1 MGFIKTIFS
10 LIGALVVVG
19 ALVGYAKFGGAVK
32 KMDPQALGLYTKMMK
47 DVMATGNAAAA
58 MVRVVKVNKDVTPE
72 DMVEAM
78 KSIAE
83 ENGMMMVGDVTMF
96 DGKTPLIEGQKAPGY
111 TRIFSFCS
119 RSIAQTFLSYSK
131 EYGAF
136 MPCRIMLR
144 EDEKGDRYLVTMDLG
159 LMIHGGYPLSPEML
173 KLATQVEK
181 TMYEIQDLSAKG
193 EF

>member
-1 MGFIKTIFS
+1 MNAIKTI
-10 LIGALVVVG
+10 LAIIGAVVIAG
-19 ALVGYAKFGGAVK
+19 AVVMYAKFAPAVK
-32 KMDPQALGLYTKMMK
+32 KLDPEAMGLYMNMMNK
-47 DVMATGNAAAA
+47 VMETGNAAAA
-58 MVRVVKVNKDVTPE
+58 MVRVVKVNKDVSVE
-72 DMVEAM
+72 DMVESM

-96 DGKTPLIEGQKAPGY
+96 DGKTPLIKGQKAPGY

-119 RSIAQTFLSYSK
+119 RSIAETFLNYSK

-144 EDEKGDRYLVTMDLG
+144 EDKDGNRYLITMDLG
-159 LMIHGGYPLSPEML
+159 LMIHGGAPLTPEML
-173 KLATQVEK
+173 KLAKQVEK

-193 EF
+193 DF

>member
-10 LIGALVVVG
+10 LIGAIVVVG

-32 KMDPQALGLYTKMMK
+32 KMDPKAMGLYMNMMNT
-47 DVMATGNAAAA
+47 VMATGNTAKA

-72 DMVEAM
+72 DMKEAM
-78 KSIAE
+78 QSIAE
-83 ENGMMMVGDVTMF
+83 ENGMMLVGDTTMF
-96 DGKTPLIEGQKAPGY
+96 DGKTPLVAGQKAPGY

-131 EYGAF
+131 EFGAF

-159 LMIHGGYPLSPEML
+159 LMIHGGYPLTPEML